1 MLFSFIKSLQHCLLL
16 QPIMQWTIRQGT
28 PEDVPAILG
37 LIRQLAEYEKA
48 PDEVTV
54 TEAQLLEDG
63 FGAQS
68 VYQVRV
74 AEVDGIV
81 VAMALTYVAYST
93 WKGKMLFLE
102 DLIVQESHRRLGIGK
117 ALLDA
122 CIDNAERMGA
132 SLLKWQVLDWNQPA
146 IDFYKNYPVQF
157 DHEWVNV
164 RLMRKDFSKQK

>member
-1 MLFSFIKSLQHCLLL
+1 MQHCLLL
-16 QPIMQWTIRQGT
+16 HPIMPCTIRQGT

-48 PDEVTV
+48 PHEVEV

-63 FGAQS
+63 FGEQP

-74 AEVDGIV
+74 AEVDDSV
-81 VAMALTYVAYST
+81 VGMALTYVAYST

-102 DLIVQESHRRLGIGK
+102 DLIVQESNRREGIGQQ
-117 ALLDA
+117 LLDA
-122 CIDNAERMGA
+122 CISDAEAMGA
-132 SLLKWQVLDWNQPA
+132 SLLKWQVLDWNKPA

-157 DHEWVNV
+157 DDEWVNV
-164 RLMRKDFSKQK
+164 RLTRKNFSKHK